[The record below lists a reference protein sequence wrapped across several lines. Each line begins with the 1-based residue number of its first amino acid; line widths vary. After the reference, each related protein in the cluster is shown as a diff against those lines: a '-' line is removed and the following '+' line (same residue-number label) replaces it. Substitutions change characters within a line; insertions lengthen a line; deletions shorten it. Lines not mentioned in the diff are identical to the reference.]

1 MPKYGIMKAAYTSST
16 TNLSVLGAYMV
27 TTATCFGEIVE
38 VIVTGCGSVASADI
52 QHRAAL
58 TGVTFGATG
67 VSSTIVPIPFANG
80 VTAAV
85 GNYGTTYTTEPTTTS
100 AVNAVTF
107 GFNQRGGMRWA
118 VPQGEGYKI
127 HADGGTERGAVV
139 MDISSAAGTIDAD
152 MHFWLGN

>member
-1 MPKYGIMKAAYTSST
+1 MPKFSIMKAAYTTST

-38 VIVTGCGSVASADI
+38 VICTGSGSVAAADI
-52 QHRAAL
+52 QQRACL

-67 VSSTIVPIPFANG
+67 ASSSITPIPFANG
-80 VTAAV
+80 GTAAV

-107 GFNQRGGMRWA
+107 GYNQRGGMRWA

-127 HADGGTERGAVV
+127 RADGGTERGAVV
-139 MDISSAAGTIDAD
+139 MIISSAAGTADAT
-152 MHFWLGN
+152 MNFWIGN